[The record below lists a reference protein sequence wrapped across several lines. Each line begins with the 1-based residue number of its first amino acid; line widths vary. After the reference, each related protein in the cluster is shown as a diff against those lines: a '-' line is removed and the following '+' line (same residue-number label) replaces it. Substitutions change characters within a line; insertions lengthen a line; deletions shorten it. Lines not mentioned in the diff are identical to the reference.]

1 MGYQYPD
8 LAADELDY
16 LLLSGSDR
24 IGALDFQA
32 SATEYVPRESDH
44 PTLDDLLQAT
54 ELLEASRPLPLNWS
68 MPYCTAPVSAAPDL
82 RH

>member
-1 MGYQYPD
+1 VVTTTNCR

-32 SATEYVPRESDH
+32 SASEYSMSAINNAIAGQPACRYRPQPVSFYP
-44 PTLDDLLQAT
+44 LLQ
-54 ELLEASRPLPLNWS
+54 
-68 MPYCTAPVSAAPDL
+68 
-82 RH
+82 